1 MVLHSASKVRISAM
15 SNALTQKS
23 QVTVPKSV
31 RQQLGIG
38 PGDRVT
44 FAANDRGEMV
54 MKAELK
60 AQKDCALS
68 LEEIQA
74 NLDPQFLAELARFDN
89 DAVAYIRWLR
99 GE

>member
-1 MVLHSASKVRISAM
+1 M

-31 RQQLGIG
+31 REQLGIG

-54 MKAELK
+54 IKAEPKTKDDFTLALK
-60 AQKDCALS
+60 EA
-68 LEEIQA
+68 QA
-74 NLDPQFLAELARFDN
+74 NLTPEFHADLARFDN
-89 DAVAYIRWLR
+89 DAVAYVRWLR

>member
-1 MVLHSASKVRISAM
+1 M
-15 SNALTQKS
+15 SYALTQKS
-23 QVTVPKSV
+23 QVTVPKDV

-54 MKAELK
+54 IKAEPK
-60 AQKDCALS
+60 TENSFMLS
-68 LEEIQA
+68 LKEAQA
-74 NLDPQFLAELARFDN
+74 NLTPEFQADLARFDN
-89 DAVAYIRWLR
+89 NAVAYVRWLR

>member
-1 MVLHSASKVRISAM
+1 M
-15 SNALTQKS
+15 SYALTQKS
-23 QVTVPKSV
+23 QVTVPKDV

-54 MKAELK
+54 MKAEPK
-60 AQKDCALS
+60 TENSFMLS
-68 LEEIQA
+68 LKEAQA
-74 NLDPQFLAELARFDN
+74 KLTPEFQADLARFDN
-89 DAVAYIRWLR
+89 DAVAYVRWLR